1 MLPIIK
7 REYIEIKEACIA
19 KGINMNL
26 KNSKIILSKVLIS
39 FMSRINEIDNALIE
53 KGCNYDN

>member
-1 MLPIIK
+1 
-7 REYIEIKEACIA
+7 
-19 KGINMNL
+19 MNL